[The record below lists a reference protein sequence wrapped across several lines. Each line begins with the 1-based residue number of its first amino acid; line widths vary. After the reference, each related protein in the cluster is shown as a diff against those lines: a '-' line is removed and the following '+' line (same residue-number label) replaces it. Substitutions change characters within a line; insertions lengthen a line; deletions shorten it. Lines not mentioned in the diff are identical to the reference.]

1 MKKVFTVVLI
11 LALMCGCAGQKQ
23 ENKEVYY
30 LKRIMFHDSFGNR
43 AGIYNAD
50 RIGAQDSILTL
61 YENGKVEF
69 DYYYH
74 NELTF
79 SKKGSL
85 SVKEG
90 EEDGTVLFEGDGTS
104 YLLTSSESDDGK
116 ISKYLVYLYDDVH
129 YAGMTFD
136 GEKEEKYEGEIQDI
150 VFEDQDPFTESDIY
164 KSLTEKFE
172 DTLFTCY
179 FDEASQTFFVS
190 YKAPDK
196 LAYVIRN
203 APDQIRESFD
213 KMCSSVL
220 NVGETCRTAISLG
233 GYKQVKCV
241 ARILSDESDE
251 EYLYIVE
258 DGKEVYKEA
267 YGNGTKPSSPVIE
280 DHGSD
285 FEHSA
290 SYKKIKENTVD
301 AFAGFDTNLIY
312 KEDEN
317 TLTFTIVAPKG
328 TAAGVLSGNAKMVS
342 EWYGWTSSL
351 ADLSNNCYLLMSQDG
366 YGEIAFMIMV
376 LSDANTSNAIY
387 ATMNGVDFY
396 NFAD

>member
-1 MKKVFTVVLI
+1 
-11 LALMCGCAGQKQ
+11 MCGCAGQKQ

-50 RIGAQDSILTL
+50 RIGAQDSVLTL
-61 YENGKVEF
+61 YEDGRVEF

-74 NELTF
+74 NEPEF

-116 ISKYLVYLYDDVH
+116 ISKYLVYLYDDAH

-136 GEKEEKYEGEIQDI
+136 GEKDEKYEGELQDI
-150 VFEDQDPFTESDIY
+150 VFEDRDPFTESEIY
-164 KSLTEKFE
+164 KSLIEKFR
-172 DTLFTCY
+172 DTNFTCHY
-179 FDEASQTFFVS
+179 DEASQTFFVS

-196 LAYVIRN
+196 LAYAIRN
-203 APDQIRESFD
+203 VPDQIRDSFD

-220 NVGETCRTAISLG
+220 DIGETCRTVISLD
-233 GYKQVKCV
+233 GYKQVRCV
-241 ARILSDESDE
+241 ARIVSDESDE
-251 EYLYIVE
+251 KYLYIVE

-267 YGNGTKPSSPVIE
+267 YGSTGKPSAPVTT
-280 DHGSD
+280 DRGSD
-285 FEHSA
+285 FERSA
-290 SYKKIKENTVD
+290 SYKKIKENTID
-301 AFAGFDTNLIY
+301 AFAGNDTNLIY

-328 TAAGVLSGNAKMVS
+328 TVAGVLSGNTRMVT
-342 EWYGWTSSL
+342 EWYGWTSAL
-351 ADLSNNCYLLMSQDG
+351 ADLSNNGYLLMSQDG

-376 LSDANTSNAIY
+376 LSDENPSNAIY
-387 ATMNGVDFY
+387 ATMNGTDFY